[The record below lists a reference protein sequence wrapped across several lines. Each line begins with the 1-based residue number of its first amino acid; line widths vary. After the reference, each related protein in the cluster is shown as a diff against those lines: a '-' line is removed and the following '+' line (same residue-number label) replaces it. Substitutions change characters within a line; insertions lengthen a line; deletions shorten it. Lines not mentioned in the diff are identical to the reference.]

1 MMRTRRPLVL
11 ISAIV
16 VTIAAVLGDLRIL
29 NAWGAHGH
37 TISGAA
43 AARALPREMPKFFR
57 NAADQ
62 LAYLTPEPDRW
73 RNRGEAERDPAMN
86 GAFAPD
92 HFINFERIP
101 ESAWQAEDRFAFMAD
116 VRAKTGMVLPEAGL
130 SPFHILELF
139 QRLRVAFGEWRA
151 APDGQTRRWI
161 EQRIVND
168 AGLLGHYVTDGANPL
183 HTTIH
188 HHGWIGENPKKYA
201 TDREI
206 HARFEGR
213 YVQAQ
218 VKLGD
223 LMPHMSRPPRV
234 VTEPRRD
241 ILAFLRES
249 HTYVDEF
256 YTIDQRAPFNELTTA
271 PENKQ
276 FTVARLVFGAQM
288 LRDLWWTAWVTS
300 VDPRNAAP
308 PPPRATGTRPVALP

>member
-1 MMRTRRPLVL
+1 MRTRRPFVL

-16 VTIAAVLGDLRIL
+16 VTMAAVLGDLRVL

-43 AARALPREMPKFFR
+43 AARALPKEMPKFFR

-86 GAFAPD
+86 GGYAPD

-101 ESAWQAEDRFAFMAD
+101 ESSWQAENRFAFLAD
-116 VRAKTGMVLPEAGL
+116 VRTKTGMDLPEAGL

-139 QRLRVAFGEWRA
+139 QRLRVAFGDWRGERDA
-151 APDGQTRRWI
+151 RTRRWI

-168 AGLLGHYVTDGANPL
+168 AGLLGHYVSDGANPL

-188 HHGWIGENPKKYA
+188 HHGWIGENPKAYA

-206 HARFEGR
+206 HARFESL

-218 VKLGD
+218 LKLSD
-223 LMPHMSRPPRV
+223 LTPHMKRPARV
-234 VTEPRRD
+234 LSDPRRD
-241 ILAFLRES
+241 ILAFLKQS
-249 HTYVDEF
+249 HGYVEEF
-256 YTIDQRAPFNELTTA
+256 YTIDKREPYNELTTA
-271 PENKQ
+271 PQNKQ
-276 FTVARLVFGAQM
+276 FAVSRLVFGAEM

-300 VDPRNAAP
+300 VDPRTAGAARVTVP
-308 PPPRATGTRPVALP
+308 SP

>member
-1 MMRTRRPLVL
+1 MVLV
-11 ISAIV
+11 STIV
-16 VTIAAVLGDLRIL
+16 VAVAAVGERPIL

-37 TISGAA
+37 IISGAA
-43 AARALPREMPKFFR
+43 AARALPNEMPKFFR

-62 LAYLTPEPDRW
+62 LSYLTPEPDRW
-73 RNRGEAERDPAMN
+73 RDRGEAERDPAMN
-86 GAFAPD
+86 GGFAPD

-101 ESAWQAEDRFAFMAD
+101 ESSWQAENRFVFLAD
-116 VRAKTGMVLPEAGL
+116 VRAKTGMDLPEAGL

-151 APDGQTRRWI
+151 GPDVKTRRWI

-188 HHGWIGENPKKYA
+188 HHGWIGENPKAYA

-206 HARFEGR
+206 HARFEGL
-213 YVQAQ
+213 YVHAQ

-223 LMPHMSRPPRV
+223 LMPEMKQPPRV
-234 VTEPRRD
+234 LSEPRRD
-241 ILAFLRES
+241 ILAFLKAS

-256 YTIDQRAPFNELTTA
+256 YTIDKQSPFNSLTTA
-271 PENKQ
+271 PQNKQ
-276 FTVARLVFGAQM
+276 FTVARLVFGAEM

-300 VDPRNAAP
+300 VDPRTTASAAP
-308 PPPRATGTRPVALP
+308 RAGGTGPIPLP

>member
-1 MMRTRRPLVL
+1 MARTKHFLL
-11 ISAIV
+11 LLS
-16 VTIAAVLGDLRIL
+16 AVLVATGFGSQRIA

-43 AARALPREMPKFFR
+43 AVQALPREMPKFFR
-57 NAADQ
+57 GAADQ
-62 LAYLTPEPDRW
+62 LAYLNPEPDRW

-101 ESAWQAEDRFAFMAD
+101 ESAWLAEDRFAFLAD
-116 VRAKTGMVLPEAGL
+116 VRAKTGMILPEAGL

-139 QRLRVAFGEWRA
+139 QRLRVAFGQWRA
-151 APDGQTRRWI
+151 APNKRTRGWI
-161 EQRIVND
+161 EQRIIND

-188 HHGWIGENPKKYA
+188 HHGWIGENPKAYA

-206 HARFEGR
+206 HARFEGL

-218 VKLGD
+218 VRLGD
-223 LMPHMSRPPRV
+223 LTPHMKRPPQV
-234 VTEPRRD
+234 LKEPRRE
-241 ILAFLRES
+241 ILAYLKES
-249 HTYVDEF
+249 HTYVEEL

-271 PENKQ
+271 PANKQ
-276 FTVARLVFGAQM
+276 FAIERLVFGAQM

-300 VDPRNAAP
+300 VDPSTTAP
-308 PPPRATGTRPVALP
+308 EPPARGTRPGVLP